1 MTSVMRAADILSL
14 MSAPSRPSVRSS
26 PFRVRV
32 EHASDPWLQRIAR
45 APRAVP
51 VLVVLLLLV
60 IGAVFRGIVGTVC
73 FGLCALLVAWLLY
86 LAWPRIE
93 PLERMM
99 RCSALL
105 LTVALAIVSTG
116 M

>member
-1 MTSVMRAADILSL
+1 
-14 MSAPSRPSVRSS
+14 MSAPSRPSVSAS

-51 VLVVLLLLV
+51 ALVVLVMLV
-60 IGAVFRGIVGTVC
+60 IGVVFRGVVGTVC
-73 FGLCALLVAWLLY
+73 FGLCALLVGWLLY

-93 PLERMM
+93 PMERMM
-99 RCSALL
+99 RCSVLL
-105 LTVALAIVSTG
+105 LAVALAIVSTG

>member
-1 MTSVMRAADILSL
+1 

-32 EHASDPWLQRIAR
+32 EHVSDPMLQRIAR

-51 VLVVLLLLV
+51 VLVVLALLV
-60 IGAVFRGIVGTVC
+60 IGVAVRGVVGTVC
-73 FGLCALLVAWLLY
+73 FGVCALLVAWLLY
-86 LAWPRIE
+86 LAWPRIQ
-93 PLERMM
+93 PIERMM
-99 RCSALL
+99 RCSVLL
-105 LTVALAIVSTG
+105 LAVALAIVSTG